1 MKMLVGGLATGV
13 SRLGLFVGIAIIA
26 VMVLHITAEVIA
38 RSFFGKPLVGTIEL
52 ASYYY
57 MVAAA
62 FVPLGYAQYRHDHI
76 EAEVF
81 EGLIPR
87 ALRKFTRILGMLLSI
102 AAAGLLLYATTNVAL
117 RQTRFG
123 EAVMTIM
130 GELPIWPARWLLP
143 LGLAG
148 MIIVMINQL
157 FFRGDIVPPEE
168 TIPSDDELPAGAE
181 SK

>member
-13 SRLGLFVGIAIIA
+13 SRLGLFVGIGVIA
-26 VMVLHITAEVIA
+26 LMVLHITAEVIA
-38 RSFFGKPLVGTIEL
+38 RSVFGKPLIGTIEV
-52 ASYYY
+52 ASYFY

-62 FVPLGYAQYRHDHI
+62 FVPLGYAQDRHDHI

-81 EGLIPR
+81 EGLVPK

-102 AAAGLLLYATTNVAL
+102 VASGLLLYATVNVAL

-123 EAVMTIM
+123 EAVMTLM

-148 MIIVMINQL
+148 MIVVMINQL
-157 FFRGDIVPPEE
+157 FFRGDIVAHEE
-168 TIPSDDELPAGAE
+168 PIPSDDELPAGAE
-181 SK
+181 PK